1 MAIVRL
7 DLQKKVV
14 IREAVEIAMQRNRRG
29 EVDGSRRGG
38 GGWKQKRGRWMKIEV
53 DKNNRGGGGWKQKR
67 GRWMETE
74 EEEVDEN
81 RSG

>member
-7 DLQKKVV
+7 DLQKKAV
-14 IREAVEIAMQRNRRG
+14 IREVVEIAMQRNRRG
-29 EVDGSRRGG
+29 GG
-38 GGWKQKRGRWMKIEV
+38 GR
-53 DKNNRGGGGWKQKR
+53 KQKR

-74 EEEVDEN
+74 EGEVDEN